1 MYQILNRISLR
12 SYHKDLSLFCIP
24 FFFHKKGNYCSVYP
38 YDIEWIYNID
48 NKNKRSYLF
57 FVLLNEFRYFFIVG
71 IIGNAMKAKE
81 VNPHT
86 QMNRTNISLI
96 EFLLQNE

>member
-1 MYQILNRISLR
+1 M
-12 SYHKDLSLFCIP
+12 
-24 FFFHKKGNYCSVYP
+24 YP

-48 NKNKRSYLF
+48 NKNRRSYLF
-57 FVLLNEFRYFFIVG
+57 FVSLNESRYFFIVG

-81 VNPHT
+81 VNPYT
-86 QMNRTNISLI
+86 QMNRTNISFI